1 MIRPVAVGLFALAC
15 ACGAPAISIAQDLAQ
30 GRGDPLLLTG
40 ADPLLMTA
48 ADPPLL
54 AVRMTAPAGGLW
66 HTPVQ
71 WDPPT
76 RGGVLPSLYVGLVGL
91 EAYDGYSTTR
101 GLKHGA
107 IESNMLLRRLAGNQT
122 ALWAVKGGATFVSIY
137 MAERLWRQNR
147 RGRAVALMVITN
159 GLMAAVAL
167 NNASVLRSQ
176 K

>member
-1 MIRPVAVGLFALAC
+1 MIRPAAVGLFAMAC
-15 ACGAPAISIAQDLAQ
+15 ACGAPALSIAQDLEQA
-30 GRGDPLLLTG
+30 RGDPLLLTV
-40 ADPLLMTA
+40 ADPLLA
-48 ADPPLL
+48 GPDHLPL

-66 HTPVQ
+66 HTPVY

-76 RGGVLPSLYVGLVGL
+76 RGGLLPSLYVGLIGL

-107 IESNMLLRRLAGNQT
+107 VESNTLLRRMAANPT

-137 MAERLWRQNR
+137 MAERLWRQNH

-176 K
+176 N

>member
-1 MIRPVAVGLFALAC
+1 MIRPAAVGLFAMAC
-15 ACGAPAISIAQDLAQ
+15 ACGAPALSIAQDLEQA
-30 GRGDPLLLTG
+30 RGDPLLLTV
-40 ADPLLMTA
+40 ADPLLA
-48 ADPPLL
+48 GADQPPL

-66 HTPVQ
+66 HTPVY

-76 RGGVLPSLYVGLVGL
+76 RGGLLPSLYVGLIGL

-107 IESNMLLRRLAGNQT
+107 VESNTLLRRMAANPT

-137 MAERLWRQNR
+137 MAERLWRQNH

-176 K
+176 N

>member
-1 MIRPVAVGLFALAC
+1 MIRPAAVGLFALAC
-15 ACGAPAISIAQDLAQ
+15 TCGAPALSIAQDLEQ
-30 GRGDPLLLTG
+30 GRGDPLVLTV
-40 ADPLLMTA
+40 ADPLLLAA
-48 ADPPLL
+48 ADPLPL

-66 HTPVQ
+66 QTPVY
-71 WDPPT
+71 WEPPT
-76 RGGVLPSLYVGLVGL
+76 RGGLLPSLYVGLIAL
-91 EAYDGYSTTR
+91 QAYDGYSTSR

-107 IESNMLLRRLAGNQT
+107 IESNTFLRRMAANPT

-137 MAERLWRQNR
+137 MAERLWRQNH

-176 K
+176 N